1 MRRHLQFLNRSS
13 MKSKVVA
20 NRKGVRH
27 VWRNSNTSHDLT
39 LRPDEDQGDILH
51 VPVLRHLGVVIVDG
65 IEARLVLETEHE
77 DHRVDPRSELKQNET
92 GRKNNG
98 HKIEKRL

>member
-1 MRRHLQFLNRSS
+1 MLNVFDLTRI
-13 MKSKVVA
+13 
-20 NRKGVRH
+20 
-27 VWRNSNTSHDLT
+27 SHHLT

-77 DHRVDPRSELKQNET
+77 DDRVDPRSELKQNET

>member
-1 MRRHLQFLNRSS
+1 MLNVFDLTRI
-13 MKSKVVA
+13 
-20 NRKGVRH
+20 
-27 VWRNSNTSHDLT
+27 SHDLT

-98 HKIEKRL
+98 NKIEKRL

>member
-1 MRRHLQFLNRSS
+1 MLNVFDLARI
-13 MKSKVVA
+13 
-20 NRKGVRH
+20 
-27 VWRNSNTSHDLT
+27 SNHLT

-77 DHRVDPRSELKQNET
+77 DDRVDPRGELKRNDI
-92 GRKNNG
+92 GY
-98 HKIEKRL
+98 